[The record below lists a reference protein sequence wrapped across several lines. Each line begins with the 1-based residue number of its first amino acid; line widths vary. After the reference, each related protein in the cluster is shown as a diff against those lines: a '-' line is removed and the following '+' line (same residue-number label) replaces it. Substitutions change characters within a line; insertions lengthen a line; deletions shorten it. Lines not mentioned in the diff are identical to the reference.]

1 MADYLPAQVTGELA
15 PPDVLVN
22 APETAPTPV
31 IRSEDLRQL
40 GQKLDSTFKQYV
52 SDRRLQELKWL
63 RNLRQYL
70 GVYDEDVQREL
81 SSNRSRAYPR
91 LTRWKLISVLS
102 RVMNLMFQGGDER
115 TWSLEASPSPDMD
128 PQDVMTAIQGI
139 VQQNAQSGVEMPITA
154 DLVKQAVNNLAQDRA
169 EQLSVL
175 IDDQL
180 QELGGDQTIDYISL
194 NRSALKSGFL
204 YGLGVL
210 VGPYARVEQTTT
222 WDIDP
227 YSGMPM
233 PQVKDIYK
241 PHFEHLPIWDFY
253 PDLSAKTMAQMD
265 GYFRRY
271 VMSRSQVRKLMDR
284 PGFFADQIREYL
296 ARNPTGNF
304 KAQPFESELRAM
316 SVRLNAS
323 DQRSDNRKYE
333 VIVWNGPVSGSLLKM
348 AGVEIEDGSDADDID
363 AEVWMI
369 DGNVIRADMN
379 PWRALGVDVKTL
391 HTFIFDEDDTAPIGN
406 GLPNVIRDSQMSIC
420 AASRM
425 LLDNASVV
433 CGPNLELNTDL
444 LRPDQDLTSTSAYKI
459 WYREGTGPDAT
470 QPAVRNVQ
478 IDSHLNELLQIIE
491 LFMKFA
497 DAETFVGPA
506 TGGDMER
513 GRMPSEPM
521 RTAAGASM
529 LRGDAA
535 LPFKD
540 IIRNFDS
547 FTQSIIQS
555 LVHFNRLFN
564 PDLAPAGDYNVIAR
578 GATSLIAKEVRG
590 MQIDQLLQTMPM
602 LANSVA
608 TNTDERKFAEA
619 VYKVRDLGNLLVSPD
634 EADRRKASEAQA
646 QQAQQAQNDKMVEAN
661 VRKLL
666 SDAVKNIA
674 QAQKNDANADATKTK
689 AALDILEA
697 GLNPNDARETQKP
710 AGTSQEAS

>member
-1 MADYLPAQVTGELA
+1 
-15 PPDVLVN
+15 
-22 APETAPTPV
+22 
-31 IRSEDLRQL
+31 
-40 GQKLDSTFKQYV
+40 
-52 SDRRLQELKWL
+52 
-63 RNLRQYL
+63 
-70 GVYDEDVQREL
+70 
-81 SSNRSRAYPR
+81 
-91 LTRWKLISVLS
+91 
-102 RVMNLMFQGGDER
+102 
-115 TWSLEASPSPDMD
+115 MD
-128 PQDVMTAIQGI
+128 PQDVMAAIQEI
-139 VQQNAQSGVEMPITA
+139 MQQNAQTGVQMPINN
-154 DLVKQAVNNLAQDRA
+154 DLIKQAVNKLAQQRA
-169 EQLSVL
+169 EQLSL
-175 IDDQL
+175 IIDDQL
-180 QELGGDQTIDYISL
+180 QELGGDQTIDYIAL
-194 NRSALKSGFL
+194 NRSALRSGIL
-204 YGLGVL
+204 YGLGAL
-210 VGPYARVEQTTT
+210 VGPFARVEQTTT
-222 WDIDP
+222 WQMDP

-233 PQVKDIYK
+233 PQVKEIYK
-241 PHFEHLPIWDFY
+241 PQFEFIPVWDLY
-253 PDLSAKTMAQMD
+253 VDLAAKTLSQMD

-271 VMSRSQVRKLMDR
+271 VMSRSQVRKLMDK

-296 ARNPTGNF
+296 NRYPNGNY
-304 KAQPFESELRAM
+304 KPQPFESELRVMGIRA
-316 SVRLNAS
+316 NINEQKQ
-323 DQRSDNRKYE
+323 DFTKYE
-333 VIVWNGPVSGSLLKM
+333 VLVWNGPVSGSLLKM
-348 AGVEIEDGSDADDID
+348 AGVEIEDGTEADDID

-379 PWRALGVDVKTL
+379 PWRQLGVDVKTL

-478 IDSHLNELLQIIE
+478 IDSHLPELLQIIE

-506 TGGDMER
+506 TGGDMEA
-513 GRMPSEPM
+513 GKMPSEPM

-590 MQIDQLLQTMPM
+590 MQIDQLAVSLRPEEMM
-602 LANSVA
+602 HI
-608 TNTDERKFAEA
+608 DERKFVEQRFA
-619 VYKVRDLGNLLVSPD
+619 VRDLQNLLVPPD
-634 EADRRKASEAQA
+634 EADRRKAAAEQQQQIMTEMQA
-646 QQAQQAQNDKMVEAN
+646 KQVEAE

-666 SDAVKNIA
+666 SGSVKDLA
-674 QAQKNDANADATKTK
+674 QAKKNDANADATKTK

-697 GLNPNDARETQKP
+697 GLAGNEESGTAGAGEATARSD
-710 AGTSQEAS
+710 G

>member
-1 MADYLPAQVTGELA
+1 VAAYLPTVAQGELS
-15 PPDVLVN
+15 PPDVMVN

-31 IRSEDLRQL
+31 IKSEDLAAL
-40 GQKLDSTFKQYV
+40 GDKLKSTFDSYR
-52 SDRRLQELKWL
+52 SDRRIQELKWL

-70 GVYDEDVQREL
+70 GVYDPELDREL
-81 SSNRSRAYPR
+81 SSARSRAYPR
-91 LTRWKLISVLS
+91 ITRVKTISVLS
-102 RVMNLMFQGGDER
+102 RVMNLMFPGNER
-115 TWSLEASPSPDMD
+115 NWSLEASPSPDMD
-128 PQDVMTAIQGI
+128 PQDVMSAIQQI
-139 VQQNAQSGVEMPITA
+139 MAQNQQSGVQMQMTPELI
-154 DLVKQAVNNLAQDRA
+154 KQAVNNLAQDRA
-169 EQLSVL
+169 TQLSLV

-180 QELGGDQTIDYISL
+180 EELGGDQTIDYVAL
-194 NRSALKSGFL
+194 NRLALKSGIL
-204 YGLGVL
+204 YGLGAL
-210 VGPYARVEQTTT
+210 VGPFARMEQTTT
-222 WDIDP
+222 WEIDP
-227 YSGMPM
+227 NSGMPM
-233 PQVKDIYK
+233 PQVKEVYK
-241 PHFEHLPIWDFY
+241 PQFEFVPVWDLY
-253 PDLSAKTMAQMD
+253 LDLSAKTLSQMD
-265 GYFRRY
+265 GYFRRM
-271 VMSRSQVRKLMDR
+271 VMSRAQVRKLMDK

-296 ARNPTGNF
+296 KRYPNGNY
-304 KAQPFESELRAM
+304 KPQQFETELRSM
-316 SVRLNAS
+316 GVKVNVNEQKT
-323 DQRSDNRKYE
+323 DGTKYE
-333 VIVWNGPVSGSLLKM
+333 VIIWSGPVSGSLLKL
-348 AGVEIEDGSDADDID
+348 AGVEIEEGAEADDID

-369 DGNVIRADMN
+369 DGNVIKADMN
-379 PWRALGVDVKTL
+379 QWRQLGFDVKML

-444 LRPDQDLTSTSAYKI
+444 LRPDQDLTSTSAWKI
-459 WYREGTGPDAT
+459 WYREGTGPDAV
-470 QPAVRNVQ
+470 QPAIRNVQ
-478 IDSHLNELLQIIE
+478 IDSHLQELLQIIE

-513 GRMPSEPM
+513 GTMPSEPM

-555 LVHFNRLFN
+555 LVYFNRLFN

-590 MQIDQLLQTMPM
+590 MQIDQLMQTMPT
-602 LANSVA
+602 LAESVA
-608 TNTDERKFAEA
+608 LNTDDRKFAEA
-619 VYKVRDLGNLLVSPD
+619 VYKVRDLSNLLVSPD
-634 EADRRKASEAQA
+634 EADRKKAAQDQM
-646 QQAQQAQNDKMVEAN
+646 QQAQVAQQQQLTEAN

-666 SDAVKNIA
+666 SDAFKNIS
-674 QAQKNDANADATKTK
+674 QAKKNDANADATQSK

-697 GLNPNDARETQKP
+697 GLEPNDARETQKP
-710 AGTSQEAS
+710 AGVS

>member
-1 MADYLPAQVTGELA
+1 MAEYLPTQAQGELS
-15 PPDVLVN
+15 PPDVMVN

-31 IRSEDLRQL
+31 VRSQDLKQL
-40 GQKLDSTFKQYV
+40 GNKLSHMFDSYR
-52 SDRRLQELKWL
+52 SDRRIQEQKWL

-70 GVYDEDVQREL
+70 GIYDPDIDREM
-81 SSNRSRAYPR
+81 SANRSRAYPR
-91 LTRWKLISVLS
+91 ITRIKAISVLS
-102 RVMNLMFQGGDER
+102 RIMNMMFPGNER
-115 TWSLEASPSPDMD
+115 NWSLEASPSPDID
-128 PQDVMTAIQGI
+128 PQDVMQAIQTI
-139 VQQNAQSGVEMPITA
+139 QQQNAQSGVQMPITD
-154 DLVKQAVNNLAQDRA
+154 DLIKQAVNNIAQDRA
-169 EQLSVL
+169 EQMSVV

-180 QELGGDQTIDYISL
+180 QELGGDQTIDYIAL
-194 NRSALKSGFL
+194 NRSALRSGIL
-204 YGLGVL
+204 YGLGAL
-210 VGPYARVEQTTT
+210 VGPFARVEQTTT
-222 WDIDP
+222 WQMDP

-233 PQVKDIYK
+233 PQTTDIYK
-241 PHFEHLPIWDFY
+241 PHFEYLPVWDFY
-253 PDLSAKTMAQMD
+253 PDLAAKTLSQMD

-271 VMSRSQVRKLMDR
+271 VMSRAQVRKLMDR

-296 ARNPTGNF
+296 SRYQNGNY
-304 KAQPFESELRAM
+304 KPQQFETELRTMGIKVNVNEQKA
-316 SVRLNAS
+316 
-323 DQRSDNRKYE
+323 DGTKYE
-333 VIVWNGPVSGSLLKM
+333 IIVWNGPVSGSLLKM
-348 AGVEIEDGSDADDID
+348 AGVEIEDGAEADDID

-478 IDSHLNELLQIIE
+478 IDSHLPELLQIIE

-619 VYKVRDLGNLLVSPD
+619 VYKVRDLGNLLVAPD
-634 EADRRKASEAQA
+634 EAERRKASEAQA
-646 QQAQQAQNDKMVEAN
+646 QQAQTAMAQQQVDAQ

-666 SDAVKNIA
+666 SDSMKNIA
-674 QAQKNDANADATKTK
+674 QAKKNDANADATKTK

-697 GLNPNDARETQKP
+697 GLSPDDARETQNP
-710 AGTSQEAS
+710 AGTSQEAP

>member
-1 MADYLPAQVTGELA
+1 MAEYLPTQAQGELS
-15 PPDVLVN
+15 PPDVMVN

-31 IRSEDLRQL
+31 VRSQDLKQL
-40 GQKLDSTFKQYV
+40 GAKLSHMFDSYR
-52 SDRRLQELKWL
+52 SDRRIQELKWL

-70 GVYDEDVQREL
+70 GIYDPDVDREM
-81 SSNRSRAYPR
+81 SANRSRAYPR
-91 LTRWKLISVLS
+91 ITRIKTVSVLS
-102 RVMNLMFQGGDER
+102 RLMNMMFQANER
-115 TWSLEASPSPDMD
+115 PWSLEASPSPDID
-128 PQDVMTAIQGI
+128 PQDVMQAIQNI
-139 VQQNAQSGVEMPITA
+139 QQQNAQSGVQMPITD
-154 DLVKQAVNNLAQDRA
+154 DLIKQAVNNIAQDRA
-169 EQLSVL
+169 EQMSVV

-194 NRSALKSGFL
+194 NRSALRSGIL
-204 YGLGVL
+204 YGLGAL
-210 VGPYARVEQTTT
+210 IGPFARVEQTTK
-222 WDIDP
+222 WQMDP

-233 PQVKDIYK
+233 PQTTDIYK
-241 PHFEHLPIWDFY
+241 PHFEYLPVWDFY
-253 PDLSAKTMAQMD
+253 PDLAAKTLSQMD

-271 VMSRSQVRKLMDR
+271 VMSRAQVRKLMDR

-296 ARNPTGNF
+296 SRYQNGNY
-304 KAQPFESELRAM
+304 KPQQFETELRTM
-316 SVRLNAS
+316 GIKVNVNEQKS
-323 DQRSDNRKYE
+323 DGTKYE
-333 VIVWNGPVSGSLLKM
+333 IIVWNGPVSGSLLKM
-348 AGVEIEDGSDADDID
+348 AGVEIEDGAEADDID

-478 IDSHLNELLQIIE
+478 IDSHLPELLQIIE

-590 MQIDQLLQTMPM
+590 MQIDQLMQTMPM

-619 VYKVRDLGNLLVSPD
+619 VYKVRDLGNLLVAPD
-634 EADRRKASEAQA
+634 EAERRKASEAQA
-646 QQAQQAQNDKMVEAN
+646 QQAQTAMAQQQVDAQ

-666 SDAVKNIA
+666 SDSMKNIA
-674 QAQKNDANADATKTK
+674 QAKKNDANADATKTK

-697 GLNPNDARETQKP
+697 GLSPDDARETQNP
-710 AGTSQEAS
+710 AGTSQEAP

>member
-1 MADYLPAQVTGELA
+1 MAEYLPTQAQGELS
-15 PPDVLVN
+15 PPDVMVN

-31 IRSEDLRQL
+31 VRSQDLKQL
-40 GQKLDSTFKQYV
+40 GAKLSHMFDSYR
-52 SDRRLQELKWL
+52 SDRRIQELKWL

-70 GVYDEDVQREL
+70 GIYDPDIDREM
-81 SSNRSRAYPR
+81 SANRSRAYPR
-91 LTRWKLISVLS
+91 ITRIKAISVLS
-102 RVMNLMFQGGDER
+102 RIMNMMFPGNER
-115 TWSLEASPSPDMD
+115 NWSLEASPSPDID
-128 PQDVMTAIQGI
+128 PQDVMQAIQNI
-139 VQQNAQSGVEMPITA
+139 QQQNAQSGVQLPITD
-154 DLVKQAVNNLAQDRA
+154 DLIKQAVNNIAQDRA
-169 EQLSVL
+169 EQMSVV

-194 NRSALKSGFL
+194 NRSALRSGIL
-204 YGLGVL
+204 YGLGAL
-210 VGPYARVEQTTT
+210 VGPFARVEQTTT
-222 WDIDP
+222 WQMDP

-233 PQVKDIYK
+233 PQTTDIYK
-241 PHFEHLPIWDFY
+241 PHFEYLPVWDFY
-253 PDLSAKTMAQMD
+253 PDLAAKTLSQMD

-271 VMSRSQVRKLMDR
+271 VMSRAQVRKLMDR

-296 ARNPTGNF
+296 SRYQNGNY
-304 KAQPFESELRAM
+304 KPQQFETELRTM
-316 SVRLNAS
+316 GIKVNVNEQKS
-323 DQRSDNRKYE
+323 DGTKYE
-333 VIVWNGPVSGSLLKM
+333 IIVWNGPVSGSLLKM
-348 AGVEIEDGSDADDID
+348 AGVEIEDGSEADDID

-478 IDSHLNELLQIIE
+478 IDSHLQELLQIIE

-590 MQIDQLLQTMPM
+590 MQIDQLMQTMPM

-619 VYKVRDLGNLLVSPD
+619 VYKVRDLGNLLVAPD
-634 EADRRKASEAQA
+634 EAERRKASEAQA
-646 QQAQQAQNDKMVEAN
+646 QQAQTAMAQQQVDAQ

-666 SDAVKNIA
+666 SDSMKNIA
-674 QAQKNDANADATKTK
+674 QAKKNDANADATKTK

-697 GLNPNDARETQKP
+697 GLSPDDARETQNP
-710 AGTSQEAS
+710 AGTSQEAP